1 MRNTPK
7 MIAKWSSVNEIELD
21 KRSDFSQ
28 LYLSFLSKSPPKLER
43 IRFWWIIPY
52 CSIIG
57 AFLKR
62 MDCGIPSLKKW
73 KKNHHYAKISRI
85 LLAPANKW
93 TNKNTHSF
101 ISSLVLLISNNFHWI
116 SLNLMFSMFSFNPAA
131 FNGLTH
137 TSWFEK
143 AIRQQTVKK
152 NRF

>member
-1 MRNTPK
+1 M
-7 MIAKWSSVNEIELD
+7 KWSSKN
-21 KRSDFSQ
+21 RSDLSK
-28 LYLSFLSKSPPKLER
+28 LHLSFRIRSPPKMEW
-43 IRFWWIIPY
+43 IRYWWIIPFH
-52 CSIIG
+52 SIFG
-57 AFLKR
+57 AFQKR
-62 MDCGIPSLKKW
+62 NDCGIPSLKKW

-143 AIRQQTVKK
+143 TLRQQPVKK
-152 NRF
+152 